1 MQEQTDLSVGDPHEA
16 LTFHDLSATSIKES
30 NPKDA
35 IGAMKAKLSVV
46 PSGVLFALGNAMLEG
61 ACKYGRHNY
70 RGVGVRA
77 SVYYDAAMGHLM
89 DWWEGQDIDPD
100 SGELHLVKAM
110 ASLAVAIDAIQQGM
124 MHDDRPPRS
133 KVYKADFNANARA
146 IIERHKDKSPKHYT
160 IND

>member
-1 MQEQTDLSVGDPHEA
+1 MPIPDRFGALENSV
-16 LTFHDLSATSIKES
+16 KES

-35 IGAMKAKLSVV
+35 IGSRKAKLSVV

-61 ACKYGRHNY
+61 TCKYGRHNY

-77 SVYYDAAMGHLM
+77 SVYYDAAIGHLF
-89 DWWEGQDIDPD
+89 DWWEGQDVDPE

-133 KVYKADFNANARA
+133 KVFKSDFNTNAAA
-146 IIERHKDKSPKHYT
+146 IIDRHKDKNPRHYT
-160 IND
+160 IADTKEKP